1 MKIIYKPLRKTV
13 IEQNMSKRQLYLQT
27 KLTMNHIDNMGK
39 GEYISITALIKI
51 CEAFNCN
58 IVDVIAVVA
67 DDDP

>member
-13 IEQNMSKRQLYLQT
+13 IEQNMSKCQLYLQT